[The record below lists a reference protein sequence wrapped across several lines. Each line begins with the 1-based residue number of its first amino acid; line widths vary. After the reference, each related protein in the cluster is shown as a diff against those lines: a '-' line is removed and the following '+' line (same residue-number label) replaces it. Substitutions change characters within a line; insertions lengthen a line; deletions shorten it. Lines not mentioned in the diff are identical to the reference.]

1 MKIAIFIEQR
11 LKKGR
16 ALYFV
21 QKPPST
27 TLFSVQVSTTY
38 LIRQVQA
45 ASPFFLQHSD
55 WSEKKKQAQQASSK
69 RKLKPLLQIHNNN
82 NNNIMPSRTI
92 TILSAALL
100 LLPTV
105 EVNGFL
111 HIPTV
116 NTPFVIARNHHNI
129 LLNCAK
135 TDDEGVTT
143 AEQQAERLLAR
154 AKSIRED
161 LNAAVSSKSNNQ
173 SDEGNTSTR
182 INSEFSLSSGSNNNN
197 NSYRIYLDIGREP
210 GTWMDPRWGAS
221 GKRIECTIDI
231 SFLSPQ
237 QGENMECSSEEI
249 ATALIKTV
257 TTKTSKLSPV
267 FKLQHAPFA
276 RLRSGFDKM
285 KIEDGGYCIESGP
298 KSSTLR
304 FCLSVSGTGG
314 SSSASYGDISI
325 PEGKL
330 YFALPYFGTVQG
342 DGSNSSPSMSI
353 SKKEG
358 TICVKQMGWHTGWR
372 REESRILGVFRAVP
386 LEEARRR
393 DKF

>member
-1 MKIAIFIEQR
+1 M
-11 LKKGR
+11 
-16 ALYFV
+16 
-21 QKPPST
+21 S
-27 TLFSVQVSTTY
+27 
-38 LIRQVQA
+38 
-45 ASPFFLQHSD
+45 
-55 WSEKKKQAQQASSK
+55 
-69 RKLKPLLQIHNNN
+69 
-82 NNNIMPSRTI
+82 SRTI
-92 TILSAALL
+92 DILSAALL

-116 NTPFVIARNHHNI
+116 NTPFVVTRSHHNI
-129 LLNCAK
+129 LLNYCAK
-135 TDDEGVTT
+135 NDDEGVTT

-154 AKSIRED
+154 ARSIRED
-161 LNAAVSSKSNNQ
+161 LDAAVSSNSNNQ
-173 SDEGNTSTR
+173 LDEGNSSTK
-182 INSEFSLSSGSNNNN
+182 IKSEFSLSSGSNNNN

-221 GKRIECTIDI
+221 GKRIECTLDVNM
-231 SFLSPQ
+231 
-237 QGENMECSSEEI
+237 GEDKECSSEEI
-249 ATALIKTV
+249 ASALIKTV

-285 KIEDGGYCIESGP
+285 KIDDGGYCIESGP

-314 SSSASYGDISI
+314 SSASYGDISI

-342 DGSNSSPSMSI
+342 DGSNKSSPSMSI

-358 TICVKQMGWHTGWR
+358 TICVKQIGWHTGWR

>member
-1 MKIAIFIEQR
+1 MK
-11 LKKGR
+11 
-16 ALYFV
+16 
-21 QKPPST
+21 
-27 TLFSVQVSTTY
+27 
-38 LIRQVQA
+38 
-45 ASPFFLQHSD
+45 PFT
-55 WSEKKKQAQQASSK
+55 
-69 RKLKPLLQIHNNN
+69 
-82 NNNIMPSRTI
+82 NIMPSRTI
-92 TILSAALL
+92 AILSTALL

-116 NTPFVIARNHHNI
+116 NTPSVVTRSHHNI
-129 LLNCAK
+129 LLNYCAK
-135 TDDEGVTT
+135 NDDEGVITT

-161 LNAAVSSKSNNQ
+161 LDAAVSSNSSNQ
-173 SDEGNTSTR
+173 LDEGNSSTK
-182 INSEFSLSSGSNNNN
+182 IKSEFSLASGSNN

-221 GKRIECTIDI
+221 GKRIECTLDID
-231 SFLSPQ
+231 FTQQ
-237 QGENMECSSEEI
+237 QGEDKECSSEEI
-249 ATALIKTV
+249 ASALIKTV

-285 KIEDGGYCIESGP
+285 KIDDGGYCIESGL

-314 SSSASYGDISI
+314 SSASYGDISI

-342 DGSNSSPSMSI
+342 DGSNNSPSMSI

>member
-1 MKIAIFIEQR
+1 
-11 LKKGR
+11 
-16 ALYFV
+16 
-21 QKPPST
+21 
-27 TLFSVQVSTTY
+27 
-38 LIRQVQA
+38 
-45 ASPFFLQHSD
+45 
-55 WSEKKKQAQQASSK
+55 
-69 RKLKPLLQIHNNN
+69 
-82 NNNIMPSRTI
+82 MPSRTI

-116 NTPFVIARNHHNI
+116 NTPFVVTRNHHNI

-135 TDDEGVTT
+135 NDDEGVTT

-161 LNAAVSSKSNNQ
+161 LDAAVSSNSSNQ
-173 SDEGNTSTR
+173 SDEGNGFSSTPK
-182 INSEFSLSSGSNNNN
+182 IKSEFSLSSGSKN
-197 NSYRIYLDIGREP
+197 NSFRIFLDIGREP

-221 GKRIECTIDI
+221 GNRIECTIDI
-231 SFLSPQ
+231 SFSPQ
-237 QGENMECSSEEI
+237 QGEDKECSSEEI
-249 ATALIKTV
+249 ASALIKTV

-304 FCLSVSGTGG
+304 FCLSVSGT
-314 SSSASYGDISI
+314 SSASYGDLSI